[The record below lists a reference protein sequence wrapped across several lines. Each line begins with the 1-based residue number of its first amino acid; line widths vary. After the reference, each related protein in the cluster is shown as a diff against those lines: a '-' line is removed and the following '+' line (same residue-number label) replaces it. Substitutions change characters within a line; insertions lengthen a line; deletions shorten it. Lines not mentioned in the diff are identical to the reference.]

1 MAESLRHVCIMS
13 EQVNDGK
20 LGLLSATT
28 MLIGGMIGSAIFSL
42 SGLTMAV
49 AGPASV
55 LSWLIAALVMLLY
68 GMIIS
73 ELASIFPRS
82 GGLYIFPAKAFG
94 GKAGQIWG
102 WLSCWGGCITN
113 CIAVAFSAIYVSTYL
128 GVSIPALNNLQ
139 VPLAVGSVALCLILN
154 AINFSTTGKINNVLV
169 GFMALA
175 MLVFVAVGFFGGQFD
190 GSIITP
196 FFTQGSGGAS
206 GFLSMVPT
214 AMVGYGSVVSIA
226 FMVSEIRDPNKNV
239 SKSMLI
245 AMVVVTALYALTIF
259 ATIGLVSTQFLAEN
273 PGMQYIPLYAAC
285 FTTLAGYPWLTAV
298 VTAAAVLALITTM
311 LVCMALTAR
320 SLQAAA
326 DDAILPKPFA
336 KCSDKTGVPLFST
349 VIVAIVAGAVA
360 SFPQF
365 TATMVSFGA
374 IFSVFTIVVNI
385 IALMVARKK
394 NPYVPG
400 NFRCP
405 GGSAVPVI
413 SLILLLICNASD
425 IINGSWVVWL
435 YTAGC
440 CVVGLIIYFTSRAGR
455 GLVESNV

>member
-1 MAESLRHVCIMS
+1 MADFLRHVCVMS

-20 LGLLSATT
+20 LGLVPCVA
-28 MLIGGMIGSAIFSL
+28 MIVGGMIGSAIFSL
-42 SGLTMAV
+42 SGLTMYN
-49 AGPASV
+49 AGPAAIV
-55 LSWLIAALVMLLY
+55 SWLLAALVMLIY
-68 GMIIS
+68 GLIVA
-73 ELASIFPRS
+73 ELSSIFPKS
-82 GGLYIFPAKAFG
+82 GGVYVFPSKAL
-94 GKAGQIWG
+94 GKIWG
-102 WLSCWGGCITN
+102 WISCWGYIMSN
-113 CIAVAFSAIYVSTYL
+113 IVAIAFAAIYVSTYL
-128 GVSIPALNNLQ
+128 GVSFPAFADLQ
-139 VPLAVGSVALCLILN
+139 VPLAVAAVAVCLVLN
-154 AINFSTTGKINNVLV
+154 MINFSTAGKINTILV
-169 GFMALA
+169 ALLA
-175 MLVFVAVGFFGGQFD
+175 VTLGIYICVSLFGGSWDASLLVPFFG
-190 GSIITP
+190 
-196 FFTQGSGGAS
+196 QGAGGPT
-206 GFLSMVPT
+206 GFLSVVPT
-214 AMVGYGSVVSIA
+214 AMVGYGSIVAIA
-226 FMVSEIRDPNKNV
+226 FMVSEVRNPNKTV
-239 SKSMLI
+239 PKAVLI
-245 AMVVVTALYALTIF
+245 AMIVVVCLYGLTIL
-259 ATIGLVSTQFLAEN
+259 ATVGLVSSQFLAEN
-273 PGMQYIPLYAAC
+273 PGMRYIPLYAAC
-285 FTTLAGYPWLTAV
+285 FTKLAAFPWLAKV
-298 VTAAAVLALITTM
+298 VSIAAVLALITTM

-320 SLQAAA
+320 SLEAAA
-326 DDAILPKPFA
+326 DDGILPKPFA

-455 GLVESNV
+455 GLAESKI

>member
-139 VPLAVGSVALCLILN
+139 VPLAVGSVAL
-154 AINFSTTGKINNVLV
+154 
-169 GFMALA
+169 
-175 MLVFVAVGFFGGQFD
+175 
-190 GSIITP
+190 
-196 FFTQGSGGAS
+196 
-206 GFLSMVPT
+206 
-214 AMVGYGSVVSIA
+214 
-226 FMVSEIRDPNKNV
+226 
-239 SKSMLI
+239 
-245 AMVVVTALYALTIF
+245 
-259 ATIGLVSTQFLAEN
+259 
-273 PGMQYIPLYAAC
+273 
-285 FTTLAGYPWLTAV
+285 
-298 VTAAAVLALITTM
+298 
-311 LVCMALTAR
+311 
-320 SLQAAA
+320 
-326 DDAILPKPFA
+326 
-336 KCSDKTGVPLFST
+336 
-349 VIVAIVAGAVA
+349 
-360 SFPQF
+360 
-365 TATMVSFGA
+365 
-374 IFSVFTIVVNI
+374 
-385 IALMVARKK
+385 
-394 NPYVPG
+394 
-400 NFRCP
+400 
-405 GGSAVPVI
+405 
-413 SLILLLICNASD
+413 
-425 IINGSWVVWL
+425 
-435 YTAGC
+435 
-440 CVVGLIIYFTSRAGR
+440 
-455 GLVESNV
+455 